1 MSSSKQRLEANR
13 ANAKRSTG
21 PKTREGKKRSSGN
34 AYKLGLT
41 ARLLLDGEDVA
52 EFDRLRRQLV
62 QDYKPQSTLAVEL
75 VEDLARTLL
84 QKRRAAFFEAAMLE
98 ARFQQVV
105 ERSARSPL
113 DELLSD
119 PFCFPASSAG
129 EEQEKEVPKL
139 SVEAEWRVR
148 LGEALLH
155 DAAYGDLLSKLDRH
169 RAMLTNEIMKTV
181 KLLLLVEGTYA
192 GVQDEQCLI
201 EQTPMESKK

>member
-21 PKTREGKKRSSGN
+21 PKTRAGKERSRLN
-34 AYKLGLT
+34 AYRHGLT
-41 ARLLLDGEDVA
+41 ARLLLDGEDAA
-52 EFDRLRRQLV
+52 EFERLRKQLL
-62 QDYKPQSTLAVEL
+62 QDYSPQSILGVEL
-75 VEDLARTLL
+75 VEDIAKTLL
-84 QKRRAAFFEAAMLE
+84 LKRRAALFEAAMLE

-139 SVEAEWRVR
+139 SAEAEWRVR
-148 LGEALLH
+148 LGQALMH

-169 RAMLTNEIMKTV
+169 RAMLTNEVIKTV
-181 KLLLLVEGTYA
+181 KLLLLVEATHATDRDG
-192 GVQDEQCLI
+192 QLLI
-201 EQTPMESKK
+201 EQTPTENKD